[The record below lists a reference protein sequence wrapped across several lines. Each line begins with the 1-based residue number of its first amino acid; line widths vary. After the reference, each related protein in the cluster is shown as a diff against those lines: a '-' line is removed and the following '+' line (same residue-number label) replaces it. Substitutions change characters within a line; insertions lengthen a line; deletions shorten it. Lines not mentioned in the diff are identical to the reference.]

1 MRRHMQGGDILLVA
15 FLAFSVLNTWVASL
29 VACWLFSRSR
39 AKSKGVALLDS
50 ETMETVSKL
59 RLARLQEELLGLSM
73 KHFK

>member
-1 MRRHMQGGDILLVA
+1 VRALPVPEMTRNEGSHY
-15 FLAFSVLNTWVASL
+15 
-29 VACWLFSRSR
+29 ACLR
-39 AKSKGVALLDS
+39 SKGVALLDS